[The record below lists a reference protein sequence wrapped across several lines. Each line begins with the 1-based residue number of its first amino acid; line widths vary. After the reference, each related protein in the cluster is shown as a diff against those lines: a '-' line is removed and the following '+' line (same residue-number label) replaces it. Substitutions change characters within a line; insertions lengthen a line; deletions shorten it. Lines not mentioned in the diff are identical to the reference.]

1 MSVAINC
8 SANWADYVFASDYKL
23 MPLPELE
30 KYVTENKHL
39 PNIPSAEQ
47 VVSEG
52 MDVGQMT
59 AKLLEKVEEMSLYI
73 IEQNKKIEALEAK
86 VELLQK

>member
-1 MSVAINC
+1 
-8 SANWADYVFASDYKL
+8 
-23 MPLPELE
+23 
-30 KYVTENKHL
+30 
-39 PNIPSAEQ
+39 
-47 VVSEG
+47 